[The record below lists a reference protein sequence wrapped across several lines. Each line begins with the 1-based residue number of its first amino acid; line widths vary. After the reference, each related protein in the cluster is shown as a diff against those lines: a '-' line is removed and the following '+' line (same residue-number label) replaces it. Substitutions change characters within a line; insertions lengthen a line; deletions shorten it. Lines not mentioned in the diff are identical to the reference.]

1 MTALAPTPRPRCTI
15 DGRESV
21 WTGGQWVALDDLRAR
36 LDARQSAAIRA
47 ERAGHRT
54 EAALCRAD
62 ADHVRTIL
70 KEATMTPTT
79 MHCALTAFL
88 HRIDHLDP
96 DELHDAF
103 VGEVIEQGGTWL
115 APGKGEDLRDTSHLV
130 EIALHGI
137 VGRGLTEA
145 QAIDDWRAA
154 ARRVTTTEEV

>member
-1 MTALAPTPRPRCTI
+1 MTDLAPTPRPRCTI

-36 LDARQSAAIRA
+36 LHDLADAAT
-47 ERAGHRT
+47 RAGSDAQT
-54 EAALCRAD
+54 AIALYRENLE
-62 ADHVRTIL
+62 HVRTIL

-88 HRIDHLDP
+88 HRIDHLDH
-96 DELHDAF
+96 DEFHDAF
-103 VGEVIEQGGTWL
+103 AGEVIEQGGTWL

-145 QAIDDWRAA
+145 QAVDDWRAA
-154 ARRVTTTEEV
+154 ARRVTTTEEA